1 MDLGFVNIIEESV
14 NAEIVMDL
22 KFVSITSLSTD
33 AQIAMDQKYA
43 KHTDN
48 RIIQVVEQEEGAN
61 MTGSALTALPI
72 YFLMTLGPLPLKST
86 PRNFR

>member
-1 MDLGFVNIIEESV
+1 MDLGFVNIIEESL
-14 NAEIVMDL
+14 NAELVMNL
-22 KFVSITSLSTD
+22 NIVSIASSITD
-33 AQIAMDQKYA
+33 AQIAIVQTYA

-48 RIIQVVEQEEGAN
+48 RIIQAVEQEETAN

-72 YFLMTLGPLPLKST
+72 YCLMTLGPLPLKRS